1 MKDSTCH
8 EFLDK
13 FLEILLFFYF
23 DVNFKQLF
31 KFLLEI
37 NGNSC
42 LGLLVFLS
50 PNILFSQ
57 PAPQIPRK

>member
-8 EFLDK
+8 EFLEQ

-31 KFLLEI
+31 KFLSEI
-37 NGNSC
+37 NEN
-42 LGLLVFLS
+42 
-50 PNILFSQ
+50 
-57 PAPQIPRK
+57 